1 MKTLKANEVRIQMA
15 LTIVALVAFAV
26 LLGKAEVTLANG
38 DSGASTQDSVQVST
52 PAAAPAA
59 PATPAAPAAN
69 PATKLVLA
77 EGSVLEI
84 DGDSNVHHWSS
95 KATTLRVNASIPA
108 AAPGDVKAVRA
119 AILDGQPAR
128 FEIRIPV
135 KGLKS
140 GKDKLDANMYKAL
153 DEPTH
158 PEIVFTLDRYQ
169 PAGSGSGSDTIA
181 VATKGRVKVAGKEK
195 AIEMRVVFTSPSDAI
210 ADGNGAGAAAI
221 GCVTLALL
229 AFPIAFN
236 LGAYDVVLYPDVF
249 RIIVASF
256 ALLCVSFFSPTYTG
270 RRLWFTRVVLAA
282 PALWVAGAVV
292 VLGSAAI

>member
-1 MKTLKANEVRIQMA
+1 MA

-195 AIEMRVVFTSPSDAI
+195 AIEMRVVFTS
-210 ADGNGAGAAAI
+210 
-221 GCVTLALL
+221 
-229 AFPIAFN
+229 
-236 LGAYDVVLYPDVF
+236 
-249 RIIVASF
+249 
-256 ALLCVSFFSPTYTG
+256 
-270 RRLWFTRVVLAA
+270 
-282 PALWVAGAVV
+282 VAGGLRVK
-292 VLGSAAI
+292 GSADLKMTDFGIKPPTMMLGTLRTHDDIVIKFDLGLKPVSGSGKS